1 MTLTSRFTVNVSAVA
16 LWLAEHPVAVALAAA
31 VVPVV
36 LALAL
41 ALFTH
46 NTAIACPLA
55 SGGGCGEAARRVF
68 VR

>member
-1 MTLTSRFTVNVSAVA
+1 MTLTSRFTANVSTVA
-16 LWLAEHPVAVALAAA
+16 LWLAEHPAAVALAAA

-46 NTAIACPLA
+46 NSALACPLI
-55 SGGGCGEAARRVF
+55 SGGGCVD
-68 VR
+68 

>member
-1 MTLTSRFTVNVSAVA
+1 MTLTSRFTANVSAVS
-16 LWLAEHPVAVALAAA
+16 LWLAEHPVAVTLAAA

-36 LALAL
+36 LALAF

-55 SGGGCGEAARRVF
+55 TGGGCVD
-68 VR
+68 